1 MVIASTPAFC
11 VSIALTLT
19 SRIAFKRE
27 FKFDDVIRL
36 WDVGLERGSKLTS
49 VSDRGGPRQVLF
61 TDYYSDE
68 FVIFVALAILHS
80 HREVIIRYLVEF
92 DEVLKYANDLSET
105 VSPARFRG
113 RNAINPVYRFQID
126 LESTLAQAE
135 VLFLS
140 FRRLVEE
147 CDRNEKIRCAM
158 INAAI
163 EEEERREE
171 AAATGESSLSG
182 LRRRRGSHSSTKSG
196 KSVREEEKR
205 ELIPDDLREL
215 LVNFKD
221 RS

>member
-1 MVIASTPAFC
+1 VI
-11 VSIALTLT
+11 LTQC
-19 SRIAFKRE
+19 S
-27 FKFDDVIRL
+27 
-36 WDVGLERGSKLTS
+36 
-49 VSDRGGPRQVLF
+49 RQVLF

-105 VSPARFRG
+105 VSVPDSATETVLMPI
-113 RNAINPVYRFQID
+113 AFQID

-140 FRRLVEE
+140 FRKLVEE

-171 AAATGESSLSG
+171 VAAAGESSLSG
-182 LRRRRGSHSSTKSG
+182 LRRRKGSHSSTKSG